1 MTDLQEYLEYNL
13 SVSALTDVGPGPDI
27 NVVMKQENEDSTEK
41 PILDSSEGTYSLHST
56 L

>member
-1 MTDLQEYLEYNL
+1 MYKKFSLCNED
-13 SVSALTDVGPGPDI
+13 SDI